1 MAKKRKTTWQQYIA
15 VIIAVIVVIV
25 FGGWYYCNKVY
36 LKPENVFW
44 ATMDRNLQTGSI
56 TKAYSEGN
64 ELQSYGLVTKLQF
77 KGQLASQTTVVV
89 KDETAGASSTVITN
103 TVGTPTQDFLKYS
116 QITSETAEVPQS
128 AIGVWAVNT
137 ANDTQTAQVFL
148 NELTSSPL
156 LFGYLNHNQRSELIK
171 AMRDNQAFE
180 VDFAS
185 TDTTK
190 EFNGKKVYS
199 YDVTIN
205 LANYL
210 PIYQTYL
217 RMMGQAQLAD
227 QIGTSAPDATL
238 AVTLLIEPVSR
249 HLMQITIADNGGTLT
264 FSNQDASQ
272 LIELPTDAQL
282 SIDDLQLL
290 LSGQ

>member
-1 MAKKRKTTWQQYIA
+1 MAKKQKFTWQQYIA
-15 VIIAVIVVIV
+15 VAIAVIAVLF
-25 FGGWYYCNKVY
+25 FGGWYFLNQVY
-36 LKPENVFW
+36 LKPEAVFW
-44 ATMDRNLQTGSI
+44 GAMDRNLQTGSI
-56 TKAYSEGN
+56 TKTYSEGN

-89 KDETAGASSTVITN
+89 KDETVGASSVVVTN

-116 QITSETAEVPQS
+116 QISSETVEIPQS
-128 AIGVWAVNT
+128 AINVWGVNT
-137 ANDTQTAQVFL
+137 ASDTQTVQVFL

-190 EFNGKKVYS
+190 EFAGKKVYS

-210 PIYQTYL
+210 PIYRTYL

-238 AVTLLIEPVSR
+238 ALTLLIEPMSR
-249 HLMQITIADNGGTLT
+249 HLMQVTIADNGGTMT
-264 FSNQDASQ
+264 FSNHDASQ
-272 LIELPTDAQL
+272 QIALPTDVKL
-282 SIDDLQLL
+282 SIDELQTL
-290 LSGQ
+290 LSN